1 MIYMKANEKLQY
13 DSEKITILNEFQQ
26 IWTKIFLPQ
35 IVSKTIF
42 RANSFYFMVMT
53 IWLTLYALFYLIK
66 FDSKTII
73 AHTSQWILGK
83 ITRCGSRM
91 IE

>member
-53 IWLTLYALFYLIK
+53 IWLTLFSTLFSI
-66 FDSKTII
+66 
-73 AHTSQWILGK
+73 
-83 ITRCGSRM
+83 
-91 IE
+91 

>member
-35 IVSKTIF
+35 IVSETIF
-42 RANSFYFMVMT
+42 RGNSFYFMVMT
-53 IWLTLYALFYLIK
+53 IWLTLFSTLFSI
-66 FDSKTII
+66 
-73 AHTSQWILGK
+73 
-83 ITRCGSRM
+83 
-91 IE
+91 

>member
-26 IWTKIFLPQ
+26 IWTKFFSQ

-53 IWLTLYALFYLIK
+53 IWLTLFSTLFSI
-66 FDSKTII
+66 
-73 AHTSQWILGK
+73 
-83 ITRCGSRM
+83 
-91 IE
+91 